1 MRAIT
6 LAVATLAAFS
16 SCVMSQVVPEA
27 NNTEFKPTGETSM
40 YNRSAAWDA
49 VRVRSPKCNLAK
61 RTDGS
66 WGGTFA
72 DRAFDVSV
80 TNSKI
85 TGVEFNLTREMSE
98 GNHTVIT
105 GQFQGR
111 IYRFEFDEKQ
121 ALIRTPNTSVT
132 LPGRTPGENKTTYG
146 GRGELLLNG
155 EAAQPENAPWPQFG
169 FALMAMFN

>member
-1 MRAIT
+1 MRALA
-6 LAVATLAAFS
+6 LAVSVVAFS
-16 SCVMSQVVPEA
+16 SCVLPQVVPEA
-27 NNTEFKPTGETSM
+27 LNTEFKPTGEALL
-40 YNRSAAWDA
+40 YNRSAAFDA

-72 DRAFDVSV
+72 ERPLDVSV
-80 TNSKI
+80 TNTKI

-98 GNHTVIT
+98 GMHTVIT

-121 ALIRTPNTSVT
+121 ALVRAPNTSLT

-146 GRGELLLNG
+146 GRGELQLIG
-155 EAAQPENAPWPQFG
+155 EAAQPENAPWPQIG
-169 FALMAMFN
+169 FVLMAMFN